1 MEREQTDYAQAMEQ
15 ANPCG
20 LSPSELRQ
28 GAQPAALLP
37 GQATQPMTLLPKCP
51 WDADKEQGAA
61 VHAAASAVRESLCS
75 PARQGQGT
83 PLPWRERGKETVISE
98 LLHLEL
104 PKAEEKHFP
113 IRSDGK

>member
-83 PLPWRERGKETVISE
+83 PLP
-98 LLHLEL
+98 
-104 PKAEEKHFP
+104 
-113 IRSDGK
+113 